1 MFIYLCDY
9 MFNLNKF
16 YMKKQL
22 RNLALATAVA
32 VAGSASAQT
41 LGLTKVWEHDVAS
54 AGTPTS
60 GDARFGTGYGD
71 KVYTVDKAAKTLIAW
86 DANGASNVLTNDAFV
101 GTCVT
106 TDDAGNVLISSAF
119 AGAGA
124 ATGWSIISASDN
136 SVTPLTVTMPE
147 DAPAARIDQVGRV
160 VGNVLSEEGGY
171 LYLWCSSNSTV
182 AVIKIVN
189 GVQDEASTYASIAI
203 DAATTSCIAQPALA
217 TVAEID
223 ELADPSASFYFR
235 NRLDQTV
242 KGFNEDGTEVVSY
255 TTPAADATDANLKA
269 RSCEGFDVFT
279 LNGVTYCVHPYDD
292 VNYGPGFAVAEL
304 ATGNIID
311 IRTSDYNPGGQ
322 RYQSIVARVNDDG
335 TASIFQYVS
344 GSVAALYTFGPKS
357 EPESYKF
364 GYVKNVTSG
373 EKYLFA
379 ASDSIIATALADT
392 KTFGYLGCD
401 TLTNEEGY
409 LTTLDAVN
417 AFTITAVEGGYT
429 IQDSYGRYL
438 YQTGTYNSFN
448 VAAELPAE
456 GGVWT
461 IEAQEDGTVKVT
473 NVAVSKW
480 MQFSTGYS
488 SWGSYN
494 TENGLCPALFQLGA
508 TAEEKP
514 VVTVKTE
521 VANIAEF
528 IENADLANAVTITGT
543 VTVVAQSGSYL
554 FLQDESGRMV
564 AYGSSLPAYN
574 NGDQLTGIKG
584 TWKPYNGLP
593 QMNPDVTT
601 FGTATAGTPVEPTEM
616 TLEEVAIDNLLAYI
630 KVVGVTIP
638 ESDSYSYTINDG
650 TIDMTMYNSLKITV
664 PTGSDLTVE
673 GFISCYNT
681 TVQVMPLN
689 ITSSTGLE
697 VVQAP
702 EISPASGAITATQD
716 ITITCATE
724 GASIYFTVDGTEPS
738 ETNGT
743 LYSTPFVL
751 GMEATVK
758 AIAVKEGMANSA
770 VVEATYT
777 LLSETT
783 KQVTFDFTA
792 PSSLNP
798 AQEELAFGQSLAI
811 PVNDIVFTAGVNN
824 EISISFAKNS
834 ASTDCRIWAGTSAYD
849 LRTYS
854 TSTFTIAGTNAKI
867 LGIEFTGSKV
877 SADTYL
883 TADSGTFAEKA
894 WSGEAVS
901 VTFTTVK
908 TTNIGTITVTYNL
921 DGSGIEGVEVEENAP
936 AVYYNLQ
943 GVQVANPEAGIYIK
957 VQGGKA
963 SKVLV
968 R

>member
-1 MFIYLCDY
+1 MK
-9 MFNLNKF
+9 LN
-16 YMKKQL
+16 L

-41 LGLTKVWEHDVAS
+41 LTQEWVHTSDVQANGS
-54 AGTPTS
+54 
-60 GDARFGTGYGD
+60 ARFCTGWNGD
-71 KVYTVDKAAKTLIAW
+71 VIIPDKAARTIVKWNADGQTTIYDLNQFYT
-86 DANGASNVLTNDAFV
+86 DNNLTVTAAD
-101 GTCVT
+101 GTTSLQAGGVAIT
-106 TDDAGNVLISSAF
+106 TDDAGNILTNVNFPNGSS
-119 AGAGA
+119 G
-124 ATGWSIISASDN
+124 TDWIIIPADGSEMKL
-136 SVTPLTVTMPE
+136 VQLTMPE
-147 DAPAARIDQVGRV
+147 GVTAARVDNVGRV
-160 VGNVLSEEGGY
+160 IGDVLSDEGGY
-171 LYLWCSSNSTV
+171 IYLGPNGSTAF

-189 GVQDEASTYASIAI
+189 GAQDESATWASVTTPIAGG
-203 DAATTSCIAQPALA
+203 TSTVAVPALNS
-217 TVAEID
+217 VSEID
-223 ELADPSASFYFR
+223 GAVDPSATFYLR
-235 NRLDQTV
+235 NRSTATIY
-242 KGFNEDGTEVVSY
+242 GWSEDGTEMVAL
-255 TTPAADATDANLKA
+255 AATNNSGGAED
-269 RSCEGFDVFT
+269 FDVFT
-279 LNGVTYCVHPYDD
+279 LGETQYLVQTTKSEAGGARSYSLEV
-292 VNYGPGFAVAEL
+292 VNI
-304 ATGNIID
+304 ATGEVVAKFNNETAATQWTSYCARPID
-311 IRTSDYNPGGQ
+311 ETSAYIYQFCAGGQ
-322 RYQSIVARVNDDG
+322 VALYKFS
-335 TASIFQYVS
+335 TASVE
-344 GSVAALYTFGPKS
+344 P

-373 EKYLFA
+373 EKYLLA
-379 ASDSIIATALADT
+379 ASDSIIATALAET
-392 KTFGYLGCD
+392 YSYGYLSCD

-409 LTTLDAVN
+409 LTTLDTVN
-417 AFTITAVEGGYT
+417 AFTITAVDSGYT

-438 YQTGTYNSFN
+438 YQSGTYNSFN

-461 IEAQEDGTVKVT
+461 IEAQEDGTVKIT
-473 NVAVSKW
+473 NVAMSKW
-480 MQFSTGYS
+480 IQYSTNYT
-488 SWGSYN
+488 SWGSYS
-494 TENGLCPALFQLGA
+494 TESGLMPALFQLGA

-514 VVTVKTE
+514 VVTAKTE

-564 AYGSSLPAYN
+564 AYSSSLPAYN

-650 TIDMTMYNSLKITV
+650 TMDMTMYNSLKITV

-681 TVQVMPLN
+681 SVQIMPLN

-743 LYSTPFVL
+743 LYSTPFIL
-751 GMEATVK
+751 GKEATVK

-783 KQVTFDFTA
+783 KQATFDFTA

-798 AQEELAFGQSLAI
+798 AQEEPAFGQSLAVV
-811 PVNDIVFTAGVNN
+811 VNDVVFTAGANN
-824 EISISFAKNS
+824 EISLSFAKNTTT
-834 ASTDCRIWAGTSAYD
+834 TDCRIWAGKSAYD

-854 TSTFTIAGTNAKI
+854 TSTFTIAGANAKI
-867 LGIEFTGSKV
+867 LGIEFTGSKA

-883 TADSGTFAEKA
+883 TADGGSFADKI
-894 WSGEAVS
+894 WSGEATS

-908 TTNIGTITVTYNL
+908 TTNINTITVTYES
-921 DGSGIEGVEVEENAP
+921 DGSGIENVEVEENAP

-963 SKVLV
+963 TKVLV
-968 R
+968 K